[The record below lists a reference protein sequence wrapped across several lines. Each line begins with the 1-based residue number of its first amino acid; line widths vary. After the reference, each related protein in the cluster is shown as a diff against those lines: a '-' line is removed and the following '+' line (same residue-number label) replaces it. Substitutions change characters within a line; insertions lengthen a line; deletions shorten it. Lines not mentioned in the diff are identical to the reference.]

1 MTTLADA
8 PAPAGTA
15 AAVSAAARLRRV
27 ARERPGDA
35 ALRVKNRG
43 IWREVSWAEYW
54 DQVEV
59 FGNALLAM
67 GVQPRDRIAI
77 HSENRPEWLY
87 TDVGTIAVRAVCMGL
102 YPTNPTTEVR
112 YLLQN
117 SGSRLL
123 VVEDQ
128 EQADKV
134 LGIPAADLPLL
145 ERIVY
150 VEQRG
155 IDRYSD
161 PRLVSWDDFMEE
173 GRAHR
178 QAHPG
183 EVEERMAAAEVDDLA
198 YLIYTSGTTGPPK
211 GAMLTVGN
219 CDFSGNILAS
229 ADGLINPPPGPDDF
243 VLSYLPLCHVYEKAI
258 AVWLPL
264 WTGAVV
270 NFGESLET
278 LMADIREIQPTV
290 FQGVPRIWER
300 IHAGIQVKLASS
312 SRLKKLNAL
321 LWLRVARWLGRTL
334 ARTGGRHTPLSA
346 VAYWF
351 GNLFLYRALK
361 ERVGLRRCRFG
372 VSGAAPIAP
381 EILEYFMSIGVP
393 LHEAYGMTENAV
405 IATTNRPGRVR
416 LGTVGEPYPQIE
428 LKIDEQTGEI
438 LTRHGGSFVG
448 YWEMPEATARTLDA
462 EGWLHT
468 GDVGEWVDGTHVRIV
483 DRIMDIIITS
493 GGKNISPSE
502 IEGSLKT
509 SPFVKEAIII
519 GDRRKYLAALIGIE
533 FEVVSEWAQRRKL
546 AHTTYRDLSEKP
558 EVIKLIQKAVD
569 ETNAKFASVEQ
580 IKRFTLLPKELDHET
595 GELTATQK
603 VKRSEIEKR
612 FGDLIEAM
620 YR

>member
-1 MTTLADA
+1 VTTLADA
-8 PAPAGTA
+8 PATVTPAVTA
-15 AAVSAAARLRRV
+15 PGRLRQV

-35 ALRVKNRG
+35 ALRAKNRG

-54 DQVEV
+54 DQVET
-59 FGNALLAM
+59 FGHALLAQ

-77 HSENRPEWLY
+77 HSENRPEWLF

-102 YPTNPTTEVR
+102 YPTNPTSEVR

-134 LGIPAADLPLL
+134 LDIPAAELPLL

-150 VEQRG
+150 IEQRG
-155 IDRYSD
+155 TDRYHD
-161 PRLVSWDDFMEE
+161 PRLVSWDAFMEE

-178 QAHPG
+178 RAHPG
-183 EVEERMAAAEVDDLA
+183 AVEERMAAAKVDDLA

-211 GAMLTVGN
+211 GSMLTVGN

-229 ADGLINPPPGPDDF
+229 SEGLINPPPGPDDF

-278 LMADIREIQPTV
+278 LMSDIREIQPTV

-300 IHAGIQVKLASS
+300 IHAGIQVKLASA
-312 SRLKKLNAL
+312 SRLKKINAAVW
-321 LWLRVARWLGRTL
+321 LWVARWLGKTL
-334 ARTGGRHTPLSA
+334 ARTGGKHTLLSG

-361 ERVGLRRCRFG
+361 DRVGLRRCRFG
-372 VSGAAPIAP
+372 VSAAAPIAS
-381 EILEYFMSIGVP
+381 EILEYFMSLGVP
-393 LHEAYGMTENAV
+393 IHEAYGMTENAA

-448 YWEMPEATARTLDA
+448 YWEMPEATARTLD
-462 EGWLHT
+462 EDGWLHT
-468 GDVGEWVDGTHVRIV
+468 GDVGEWVDGTHIRIV
-483 DRIMDIIITS
+483 DRIKDIIITS

-502 IEGSLKT
+502 IENTLKT
-509 SPFVKEAIII
+509 SPFVKEAIVI
-519 GDRRKYLAALIGIE
+519 GDRRKYLTALIGIE
-533 FEVVSEWAQRRKL
+533 FDVVSEWAQRHKL

-558 EVIKLIQKAVD
+558 EVIKLVQRAVD
-569 ETNAKFASVEQ
+569 ETNTKFASVEQ
-580 IKRFTLLPKELDHET
+580 IKKFTLIPKELDHET

-603 VKRSEIEKR
+603 VKRSEIEKK